1 MSYELR
7 ILPRVAK
14 YLKKI
19 KENQLKRIV
28 QEAVD
33 QIILEPYAG
42 EAKIGDLSGIFCCE
56 FFYNKTKYEIAYKIY
71 EEPEMI
77 IVLIHAGTREN
88 FYEELKNYW
97 NENK

>member
-7 ILPRVAK
+7 ILPKVAK

-19 KENQLKRIV
+19 KENQLKRAFQDV
-28 QEAVD
+28 VD
-33 QIILEPYAG
+33 QVILEPYAG
-42 EAKIGDLSGIFCCE
+42 EAKIGDLSGIFCTS
-56 FFYNKTKYEIAYKIY
+56 FFFNKSKYEIAYKIY
-71 EEPEMI
+71 EEPEKI

-97 NENK
+97 KENK